1 LKFLAN
7 LSSCSGFLIVLKTSF
22 IKFKNKTMN
31 STTVS
36 SYKPTIKKFDSIT
49 LTSIGLILI
58 NKKQETNPI
67 SFSEIKKIYIKKHK
81 LSFLNKL
88 VIGAFLLSLL
98 FTTVLYLPFEIVLIS
113 LPLYT
118 PILVWMKNF
127 KSYKL
132 HLLDQSNSF
141 YSKRF
146 NWINKQ
152 EHINLVN
159 SIGKGIFDNQVN
171 SPKTLKVVV
180 KPESADIQDYSFQSL
195 SIV

>member
-1 LKFLAN
+1 
-7 LSSCSGFLIVLKTSF
+7 
-22 IKFKNKTMN
+22 MN